1 MHKKSMKFTYND
13 ALLIVNNWAK
23 DKFIKENIDYDESGE
38 VPYFIQYL
46 NYRSKLVIAKPRN
59 VILSKQFSISPENKK
74 GFNRLK
80 EKLINGEDV
89 NAYLS
94 KSSIIANSVDGMLD
108 NFGIKHFHLGEIVKN
123 DFIKRTGEIA
133 LGLVTDSE
141 VFFVVSKQHGKGYGD
156 IWYEKDVLEI
166 IHKENPKLIKH
177 CKVEYIT
184 DIYPIISNTEEIKS
198 NRNANVNVAITLDDG
213 SSYMPFNLGQTLAG
227 YGVGHTS
234 YMQHIAKTIFDLANS
249 LLKNNKNYVSIEVT
263 KFDLTEEGKPKFLEF
278 KLWDGNKYKLVPF
291 SGSPT

>member
-1 MHKKSMKFTYND
+1 MHKKSMKFTYDD
-13 ALLIVNNWAK
+13 ALVIVNNWAK

-38 VPYFIQYL
+38 VLYFIQYL

-59 VILSKQFSISPENKK
+59 VVLSKQFSISPENKK
-74 GFNRLK
+74 GFDRLK

-166 IHKENPKLIKH
+166 IHKEKPSLISH
-177 CKVEYIT
+177 CKVENMI
-184 DIYPIISNTEEIKS
+184 DISPTISDTKDIKYYRNS
-198 NRNANVNVAITLDDG
+198 NINGAITLDDG
-213 SSYMPFNLGQTLAG
+213 STYMPFNLGQTLAG
-227 YGVGHTS
+227 YGVGHTLYSQKLPKTFLNWQIAFKKIIKIMFSKSFLGLIYQKRASQNFWSLS
-234 YMQHIAKTIFDLANS
+234 YGMEIS
-249 LLKNNKNYVSIEVT
+249 MS
-263 KFDLTEEGKPKFLEF
+263 
-278 KLWDGNKYKLVPF
+278 
-291 SGSPT
+291 